1 MSVMIRSLC
10 KISRNFGLLHTS
22 SNNCPKNIFMQ
33 KVRKTNTDVANLLKS
48 QRLNKKKESVEVL
61 KWVLLMIPV
70 TSFTLGC
77 WQVYRLQWKLQLI
90 DVMQAKSNAT
100 PVDIPSNFEKLQEME
115 YVPVKVRGEFL
126 HDKEFCI
133 GPRALIE
140 VQTNLSRPNSLVSDP
155 KKNQGWLV
163 VTPFQLEESGE
174 IILVNRGWIPQS
186 QKPKEKRQSSLV
198 KGSIELVGVV
208 RLTEKRPPF
217 MPKNNPQKAAWY
229 TRDLE
234 QMSSHIG
241 CSPVWLDARG
251 VPDPPQGWPIPN
263 QTRVTL
269 RNEHSSYIITWYSLS
284 GLTAFMWHRYF
295 IKKLPLL

>member
-1 MSVMIRSLC
+1 MSVMIRNLC
-10 KISRNFGLLHTS
+10 KVSQNFGVLHTL
-22 SNNCPKNIFMQ
+22 SNNSPKNVFIQ
-33 KVRKTNTDVANLLKS
+33 KIRRSNTDVANLLKS
-48 QRLNKKKESVEVL
+48 QRLKKKKESTEVL
-61 KWVLLMIPV
+61 KWILMMIPV
-70 TSFTLGC
+70 TSFSLGC

-90 DVMQAKSNAT
+90 DIMQAKTNAN
-100 PVDIPSNFEKLQEME
+100 PVNMPMDFEMLQQME
-115 YVPVKVRGEFL
+115 YMPVKVRGEFL

-140 VQTNLSRPNSLVSDP
+140 NDELLSRSNSLVSDP

-163 VTPFQLEESGE
+163 VTPFKLEENGE

-186 QKPKEKRQSSLV
+186 QKPKEKRLSSFI
-198 KGSIELVGVV
+198 KGPVELVGVV

-251 VPDPPQGWPIPN
+251 VPDPPPGWPIPN
-263 QTRVTL
+263 QTRVNL
-269 RNEHSSYIITWYSLS
+269 RNEHLSYIVTWYSLC
-284 GLTAFMWHRYF
+284 GLTGFMWHRYF
-295 IKKLPLL
+295 IRKLPLL